1 MMQVVGTV
9 LLLLPMAIVVGAI
22 LYLRGRGGDA

>member
-9 LLLLPMAIVVGAI
+9 LLLLPMALVASAV
-22 LYLRGRGGDA
+22 LYLRGRRP

>member
-9 LLLLPMAIVVGAI
+9 LLLLPMALVAGAV
-22 LYLRGRGGDA
+22 LFLRGRGP